1 MNAAARNKQHAC
13 SSNISLC
20 GCGHKAKPDT
30 VQSRRRKSSV
40 TFRPGGSRR
49 GSSVACIQ
57 LYGTAGLAGCIA
69 NSARMFAAL
78 RMSCIEGNW
87 FETILQALLAE
98 QQPVAC
104 GRYQSLS
111 GTSTLT
117 CVVTASSNFAPYNL
131 TSTLWCKCR
140 KTGNTAVQLRQQYS
154 WYCNMPAN

>member
-13 SSNISLC
+13 SSNVSLC

-30 VQSRRRKSSV
+30 VQSRRRNSSV

-98 QQPVAC
+98 QQPIYSCCMRQVSVTEWHIHSHLRGDC
-104 GRYQSLS
+104 IIKFRPLQPYINS
-111 GTSTLT
+111 
-117 CVVTASSNFAPYNL
+117 VV
-131 TSTLWCKCR
+131 
-140 KTGNTAVQLRQQYS
+140 
-154 WYCNMPAN
+154 